1 MKIMKTVVI
10 DGFEWGKRL
19 AQLPRVGTCAVTAF
33 YEHRMGAICQDTRYL
48 LVPLDDHIVHRG
60 DGIFESLSL
69 TQGKILEFDAHMA
82 RLQRSAETLKII
94 PPLPWDS
101 LREIIID
108 VAKVGNASNGSLKVL
123 MGRGEGGMGVSPKEC
138 PKSSFY
144 CVASKSKPLP
154 ESFWEKGLTA
164 CRSKIPAKHEFMAQ
178 IKSTNYLPN
187 VIMTQEAE
195 ERGVKVSLSFDID
208 GYLAEAAIA
217 NVGIID
223 TQGVFVL
230 PHFRYA
236 LPGTT
241 ALLAKSLAEEFLQ
254 VEMRNISEE
263 EIFTAKEL
271 FILGTGP
278 ECVAI
283 THYEGKAI
291 GDGTPGAVG
300 KKMRKLLHD
309 ALLEGGTVFM
319 ELS

>member
-1 MKIMKTVVI
+1 MKTRVI
-10 DGFEWGKRL
+10 DGSEWGKRL
-19 AQLPRVGTCAVTAF
+19 VELPRIGTHDVTAF
-33 YEHRMGAICQDTRYL
+33 YEHRMGAICQDARYL
-48 LVPLDDHIVHRG
+48 LVPLDDHLVHRG
-60 DGIFESLSL
+60 DGIFESLAL
-69 TQGKILEFDAHMA
+69 TQGKILELDAHMA

-94 PPLPWDS
+94 PPLSWDC

-108 VAKVGNASNGSLKVL
+108 VAKTGNAPNGSLKVL

-138 PKSSFY
+138 PLASFY

-164 CRSKIPAKHEFMAQ
+164 CRSKLPAKHEFMAQ

-187 VIMTQEAE
+187 VLMTQEAE
-195 ERGVKVSLSFDID
+195 ERGVKVSLSFDIH

-217 NVGIID
+217 NVGLID
-223 TQGVFVL
+223 ADGVFVL

-236 LPGTT
+236 LSGTT
-241 ALLAKSLAEEFLQ
+241 ALLAKSLAEQFLP
-254 VEMRNISEE
+254 VAMRDISEE
-263 EIFTAKEL
+263 EIFKAKEL

-283 THYEGKAI
+283 THYEGKVI

-300 KKMRKLLHD
+300 KKIRKLLHD
-309 ALLEGGTVFM
+309 ALLDGGTVFM
-319 ELS
+319 DANS